1 MKKIKVSFDT
11 WIHLLGMI
19 GVLGGLV
26 FVGLEMRQSQQIA
39 IGTQQ
44 MARATMNTDAI
55 NALMESGLNVQT
67 VLDMLEGN
75 TPITEEYQLGID
87 SMIHHAWWV
96 AESDFVQ
103 NEMGLMQSGTWQ
115 AKSAT
120 MESLYNNC
128 YAREAFDSRKFEFH
142 PGLVALVE
150 SYPDECTE

>member
-1 MKKIKVSFDT
+1 
-11 WIHLLGMI
+11 MI
-19 GVLGGLV
+19 MH
-26 FVGLEMRQSQQIA
+26 VG
-39 IGTQQ
+39 
-44 MARATMNTDAI
+44 
-55 NALMESGLNVQT
+55 
-67 VLDMLEGN
+67 
-75 TPITEEYQLGID
+75 
-87 SMIHHAWWV
+87 WV

-150 SYPDECTE
+150 SYPDECAE